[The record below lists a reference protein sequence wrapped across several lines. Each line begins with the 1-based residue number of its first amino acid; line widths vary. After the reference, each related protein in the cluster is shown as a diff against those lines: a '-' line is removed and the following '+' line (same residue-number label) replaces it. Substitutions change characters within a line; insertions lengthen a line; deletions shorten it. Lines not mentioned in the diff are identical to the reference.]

1 MTALAAQGGAVTTIP
16 RTNRNSNRCGAVL
29 RALCV
34 AVVAHP
40 TPPWHYLTLSQASH
54 TLELSAFGLPCSSIH
69 FMYQLEHQP
78 LRNPPKFGGFRDIS
92 RTFARFA
99 PYGPARALS
108 RVSLRT
114 GPQRAETV
122 Q

>member
-1 MTALAAQGGAVTTIP
+1 MTTIP

-34 AVVAHP
+34 AMVARP

-78 LRNPPKFGGFRDIS
+78 LRNPPKFGEFFKIS

-99 PYGPARALS
+99 PFRPTVCPHVPAHHSKWPNPPLP
-108 RVSLRT
+108 LT
-114 GPQRAETV
+114 PHIP
-122 Q
+122 